1 MPLLTRWFIRTSF
14 VYLGIALAVGIL
26 LAGQSLWS
34 SLLPVAILFP
44 GYIHLLTVGWLTL
57 LIFGVA
63 YWMFPRY
70 SLAHPHGSDVLSWAA
85 YILLNLGL
93 VMRIVGEPLDNL
105 RRDAFWGWLLVFSAL
120 LQWLG
125 GIAFII
131 NLWKRVKTK

>member
-14 VYLGIALAVGIL
+14 VYLGLGLAVGIL

-34 SLLPVAILFP
+34 SRFPVAVLFP

-70 SLAHPHGSDVLSWAA
+70 SQAQPHGNDLLNWAA
-85 YILLNLGL
+85 FILLNLGL
-93 VMRIVGEPLDNL
+93 VTRLIGEPLDNL
-105 RRDAFWGWLLVFSAL
+105 RPEAIWGWLLAVSAL

-125 GIAFII
+125 GMAFII
-131 NLWKRVKTK
+131 NLWKRVKLK

>member
-14 VYLGIALAVGIL
+14 VYLGLALAIGIL

-34 SLLPVAILFP
+34 TSIPVNVLFP

-63 YWMFPRY
+63 YWMFPKY
-70 SLAHPHGSDVLSWAA
+70 SQIQPRGNYALNWAA
-85 YILLNLGL
+85 FILLNLGL
-93 VMRIVGEPLDNL
+93 VMRLVGEPLNIL
-105 RRDAFWGWLLVFSAL
+105 RRNALWGWLLVFSAL

-125 GIAFII
+125 GMAFIL
-131 NLWKRVKTK
+131 NLCKRVRKK